1 MIARLT
7 GTLAA
12 KSLDTIILDV
22 GGVGYELF
30 VPLSVMESLANLGD
44 RATLSVHT
52 LVREDAIT
60 LYGFATSADRLLFQR
75 LMTVSGVG
83 PKLALQALSVYTGAE
98 LQTALVT
105 SDERS
110 LMRISGIGKKT
121 AQRMLL
127 ELSEKVALMD
137 LGGGADS
144 APVGS
149 SRVVSDLVL
158 GLLDLGFTRKQA
170 DDAAIKLKGR
180 AEEGVAVEVL
190 LREALRLLRGRTVD

>member
-44 RATLSVHT
+44 RATLAVHT

-60 LYGFATSADRLLFQR
+60 LYGFATTADRLLFQR

-83 PKLALQALSVYTGAE
+83 PKLALQALSVYSGVE

-137 LGGGADS
+137 LGGGAAS
-144 APVGS
+144 APAGS

-180 AEEGVAVEVL
+180 ADEGVAVEVL
-190 LREALRLLRGRTVD
+190 LREALRLLRG

>member
-30 VPLSVMESLANLGD
+30 VPLSVMESLAQLGD
-44 RATLSVHT
+44 KATLAVHT

-98 LQTALVT
+98 LQTAIV
-105 SDERS
+105 SADERA
-110 LMRISGIGKKT
+110 LTRISGIGKKT

-137 LGGGADS
+137 LGGSVS
-144 APVGS
+144 AATPAA

-170 DDAAIKLKGR
+170 DDTALKLKAR
-180 AEEGVAVEVL
+180 AEEGAAVEVL
-190 LREALRLLRGRTVD
+190 LREALKLLRG

>member
-83 PKLALQALSVYTGAE
+83 PKLALQALSVYTGVE

-137 LGGGADS
+137 LGSGAAS

-180 AEEGVAVEVL
+180 ADEGVAVEVL
-190 LREALRLLRGRTVD
+190 LREALRLLRG

>member
-30 VPLSVMESLANLGD
+30 VPLSVMESPVQLGD
-44 RATLSVHT
+44 KATLAVHT

-60 LYGFATSADRLLFQR
+60 LYGFATSSDRLLFQR

-98 LQTALVT
+98 LQTAIV
-105 SDERS
+105 SGDERA
-110 LMRISGIGKKT
+110 LTRISGIGKKT

-137 LGGGADS
+137 LGGRIPATTP
-144 APVGS
+144 AA

-170 DDAAIKLKGR
+170 DDTALKLKVR
-180 AEEGVAVEVL
+180 ADEGAAVEVL
-190 LREALRLLRGRTVD
+190 LREALKLLRG

>member
-12 KSLDTIILDV
+12 KSLDTIVLDV

-30 VPLSVMESLANLGD
+30 VPLSVMESLAQIGD
-44 RATLSVHT
+44 RATLAVHT

-60 LYGFATSADRLLFQR
+60 LYGFATPADRLLFQR

-98 LQTALVT
+98 LQTAIV
-105 SDERS
+105 SGDERA
-110 LMRISGIGKKT
+110 LTRISGIGKKT

-137 LGGGADS
+137 LGGNTS
-144 APVGS
+144 ATAPAA
-149 SRVVSDLVL
+149 SRLVSDLVL

-170 DDAAIKLKGR
+170 DDAALKLKGR
-180 AEEGVAVEVL
+180 ADEGAPVEAL
-190 LREALRLLRGRTVD
+190 LREALKLLRG

>member
-44 RATLSVHT
+44 RATLAVHT

-83 PKLALQALSVYTGAE
+83 PKLALQALSVYTGVE

-137 LGGGADS
+137 LGGGAAS
-144 APVGS
+144 AQVGS

-180 AEEGVAVEVL
+180 ADEGVAVEVL
-190 LREALRLLRGRTVD
+190 LREALRLLRG

>member
-12 KSLDTIILDV
+12 KSLDSIVLDV

-30 VPLSVMESLANLGD
+30 VPLSVMESLAQLGD
-44 RATLSVHT
+44 RATLAVHT

-60 LYGFATSADRLLFQR
+60 LYGFATPADRLLFQR

-98 LQTALVT
+98 LQTAIV
-105 SDERS
+105 SGDERA
-110 LMRISGIGKKT
+110 LTRISGIGKKT

-137 LGGGADS
+137 LGGNTS
-144 APVGS
+144 ATAPAA
-149 SRVVSDLVL
+149 SRLVSDLVL

-170 DDAAIKLKGR
+170 DDAALKLKGR
-180 AEEGVAVEVL
+180 ADEGAPVEAL
-190 LREALRLLRGRTVD
+190 LREALKLLRG

>member
-44 RATLSVHT
+44 RATLAVHT

-83 PKLALQALSVYTGAE
+83 PKLALQALSVYTGVE

-137 LGGGADS
+137 LGGGEAS
-144 APVGS
+144 AQVGS

-180 AEEGVAVEVL
+180 ADEGVAVEVL
-190 LREALRLLRGRTVD
+190 LREALRLLRG

>member
-44 RATLSVHT
+44 RATLAVHT

-60 LYGFATSADRLLFQR
+60 LYGFATTADRLLFQR

-83 PKLALQALSVYTGAE
+83 PKLALQALSVYTGVE

-137 LGGGADS
+137 LGGGAAS
-144 APVGS
+144 AQVGS

-180 AEEGVAVEVL
+180 ADEGVAVEVL
-190 LREALRLLRGRTVD
+190 LREALRLLRG

>member
-30 VPLSVMESLANLGD
+30 VPLSVMESLAQLGD
-44 RATLSVHT
+44 KATLAVHT

-98 LQTALVT
+98 LQTAIV
-105 SDERS
+105 SGDERA
-110 LMRISGIGKKT
+110 LTRISGIGKKT

-137 LGGGADS
+137 LGGSVSTATP
-144 APVGS
+144 AA

-170 DDAAIKLKGR
+170 DDTALKLKAR
-180 AEEGVAVEVL
+180 AEEGAAVEVL
-190 LREALRLLRGRTVD
+190 LREALKLLRG

>member
-30 VPLSVMESLANLGD
+30 VPLSVMDSLAQLGD
-44 RATLSVHT
+44 KATLAVHT

-98 LQTALVT
+98 LQSAIV
-105 SDERS
+105 SGDERA
-110 LMRISGIGKKT
+110 LTRISGIGKKT

-137 LGGGADS
+137 LGGSVS
-144 APVGS
+144 AATPAA
-149 SRVVSDLVL
+149 SRAVSDLVL

-170 DDAAIKLKGR
+170 DDTALKLKAR
-180 AEEGVAVEVL
+180 AEEGAAVEVL
-190 LREALRLLRGRTVD
+190 LREALKLLRG

>member
-44 RATLSVHT
+44 RATLAVHT

-83 PKLALQALSVYTGAE
+83 PKLALQALSVYSGAE

-137 LGGGADS
+137 LGGGAAS

-180 AEEGVAVEVL
+180 ADEGVAVEVL
-190 LREALRLLRGRTVD
+190 LREALRLLRG

>member
-44 RATLSVHT
+44 RATLAVHT

-60 LYGFATSADRLLFQR
+60 LYGFSTTADRLLFQR

-83 PKLALQALSVYTGAE
+83 PKLALQALSVYTGVE

-137 LGGGADS
+137 LGGGAAS
-144 APVGS
+144 TPVGS

-180 AEEGVAVEVL
+180 ADEGVAVEVL
-190 LREALRLLRGRTVD
+190 LREALRLLRG

>member
-44 RATLSVHT
+44 RATLAVHT

-60 LYGFATSADRLLFQR
+60 LYGFSTSADRLLFQR

-83 PKLALQALSVYTGAE
+83 PKLALQALSVYTGVE

-110 LMRISGIGKKT
+110 LIW
-121 AQRMLL
+121 A
-127 ELSEKVALMD
+127 VARPRRLWVHRASCRTLCWGCWIWASRGSRLMTQ
-137 LGGGADS
+137 
-144 APVGS
+144 PS
-149 SRVVSDLVL
+149 S
-158 GLLDLGFTRKQA
+158 
-170 DDAAIKLKGR
+170 
-180 AEEGVAVEVL
+180 
-190 LREALRLLRGRTVD
+190 

>member
-30 VPLSVMESLANLGD
+30 VPLSVMESPVQLGD
-44 RATLSVHT
+44 KATLAVHT

-60 LYGFATSADRLLFQR
+60 LYGFATSSDRLLFQR

-98 LQTALVT
+98 LQTAIV
-105 SDERS
+105 SGDERA
-110 LMRISGIGKKT
+110 LTRISGIGKKT

-137 LGGGADS
+137 LGGSIPATTP
-144 APVGS
+144 AA

-170 DDAAIKLKGR
+170 DDTALKLKVR
-180 AEEGVAVEVL
+180 ADEGAAVEVL
-190 LREALRLLRGRTVD
+190 LREALKLLRG

>member
-83 PKLALQALSVYTGAE
+83 PKLALQALSVYSGAE

-137 LGGGADS
+137 LGGGAAS
-144 APVGS
+144 APAGS

-180 AEEGVAVEVL
+180 ADEGVAVEVL
-190 LREALRLLRGRTVD
+190 LREALRLLRG

>member
-12 KSLDTIILDV
+12 KSLDTIVLDV

-30 VPLSVMESLANLGD
+30 VPLSVMESLAQIGD
-44 RATLSVHT
+44 RATLAVHT

-60 LYGFATSADRLLFQR
+60 LYGFATAADRLLFQR

-98 LQTALVT
+98 LQTAIV
-105 SDERS
+105 SGDERA
-110 LMRISGIGKKT
+110 LTRISGIGKKT

-137 LGGGADS
+137 LGGNASAS
-144 APVGS
+144 APAA
-149 SRVVSDLVL
+149 SRLVSHLVI

-170 DDAAIKLKGR
+170 DDAALKLKGR
-180 AEEGVAVEVL
+180 ADEGAPVEAL
-190 LREALRLLRGRTVD
+190 LREALKLLRG

>member
-44 RATLSVHT
+44 RATLAVHT

-60 LYGFATSADRLLFQR
+60 LYGFATTADRLLFQR

-83 PKLALQALSVYTGAE
+83 PKLALQALSVYSGVE

-137 LGGGADS
+137 LGGGAAS
-144 APVGS
+144 AQVGS

-180 AEEGVAVEVL
+180 ADEGVAVEVL
-190 LREALRLLRGRTVD
+190 LREALRLLRG

>member
-44 RATLSVHT
+44 RATLAVHT

-60 LYGFATSADRLLFQR
+60 LYGFATTADRLLFQR

-83 PKLALQALSVYTGAE
+83 PKLALQALSVYSGVE

-137 LGGGADS
+137 LGGGEAS
-144 APVGS
+144 AQVGS

-180 AEEGVAVEVL
+180 ADEGVAVEVL
-190 LREALRLLRGRTVD
+190 LREALRLLRG

>member
-44 RATLSVHT
+44 RATLAVHT

-83 PKLALQALSVYTGAE
+83 PKLALQALSVYSGAE

-137 LGGGADS
+137 LGGGAGGFI
-144 APVGS
+144 ARRIGPCAGAAGS
-149 SRVVSDLVL
+149 
-158 GLLDLGFTRKQA
+158 GLH
-170 DDAAIKLKGR
+170 
-180 AEEGVAVEVL
+180 AEAG
-190 LREALRLLRGRTVD
+190 